1 MSPLISPLS
10 IGPNSTA
17 CSTASATSER
27 IQAIASEGMPL
38 GVARDAVFDEQTISL
53 PRQSRLLLFT
63 DGITEARNSAGECF
77 GQEKLES
84 CFAQCAQQSAAQ
96 SKQTL
101 LATLQQFEAGS
112 SLRDDRTFLIVAEE
126 SRLISVPVQACDLPA
141 STDSNPL
148 LDCPILVE
156 NREVSR
162 K

>member
-1 MSPLISPLS
+1 MSDPPRP
-10 IGPNSTA
+10 IG
-17 CSTASATSER
+17 ER
-27 IQAIASEGMPL
+27 
-38 GVARDAVFDEQTISL
+38 
-53 PRQSRLLLFT
+53 LFT
-63 DGITEARNSAGECF
+63 DGITEARNPAGECF

-84 CFAQCAQQSAAQ
+84 CFAQCAQQTAAQ
-96 SKQTL
+96 SKQSL

-126 SRLISVPVQACDLPA
+126 SCLINAPVQAGDPPA